1 MENDKQAAPEE
12 ATLHPLD
19 GARGGTDFGPRDYVR
34 DRENPD
40 LLVSPRT
47 DKGTMPTLT
56 HSFSDTHTR
65 LQDGGWSREVTARE
79 IPLSTS
85 LAAVNMRL
93 NPGNEKT
100 GVRELHWHK
109 EAEWGF
115 VLSGSVRLT
124 AIDKDGG
131 SFIDDVKTGSLWYF
145 PAGIPHSIQAH
156 SEGSEFLLIFDN
168 GNFTENETFSLTDWF
183 AHTPREILMKNFGL
197 PAEAFKHI
205 PQEERY
211 IFSAPVPDSLQVAR
225 AGYPSGASTRSFSFD
240 ASSVPALKLAGG
252 QVKII
257 DSSNFPV
264 NRTVATAFVEVEP
277 GGLREMHWHPNGDE
291 WQYYMEGQARM
302 TVFASSGKAR
312 TYDYRAGDVGY
323 VPFAMA
329 HYVENTGNTP
339 LRFIEAFRAE
349 RFEDI
354 SLNQW
359 LAVTPAKF
367 VQAHLNVDQAFTDH
381 LSATK
386 PIVVAGIP

>member
-1 MENDKQAAPEE
+1 MENNTQAATPE
-12 ATLHPLD
+12 TMLQPQD
-19 GARGGTDFGPRDYVR
+19 GTRGGTDFGPRDYVR

-40 LLVSPRT
+40 LLVSPVT
-47 DKGTMPTLT
+47 DKGTMPNLT
-56 HSFSDTHTR
+56 FSYSDVHTR
-65 LQDGGWSREVTARE
+65 LQDGGWSREVTVRE
-79 IPLSTS
+79 LPVSAT
-85 LAAVNMRL
+85 LAGVNMRL
-93 NPGNEKT
+93 NAGTDKT

-109 EAEWGF
+109 EAEWGI

-156 SEGSEFLLIFDN
+156 PEGSEFLLIFDN
-168 GNFTENETFSLTDWF
+168 GNFTENETFSVTDWF
-183 AHTPREILMKNFGL
+183 AHTPREVLMKNFGM
-197 PAEAFKHI
+197 PAEAFSNI
-205 PQEERY
+205 PKGERY
-211 IFSAPVPDSLQVAR
+211 IFSAPVPDSLEVAR
-225 AGYPSGASTRSFSFD
+225 NGYPSGASTRSFSFD
-240 ASSVPALKLAGG
+240 TATIPVMKLAGG

-277 GGLREMHWHPNGDE
+277 GGLRELHWHPNGDE
-291 WQYYMEGQARM
+291 WQYYIEGQARM

-329 HYVENTGNTP
+329 HYVENIGNTP
-339 LRFIEAFRAE
+339 LRFIEAFRAD

-367 VQAHLNVDQAFTDH
+367 VQAHLNVDKAFTDG
-381 LSATK
+381 LSASK
-386 PIVVAGIP
+386 PIVVAGKP